1 MQDPSEFLDPNSE
14 LIALSSYSNTKN
26 VLLTAIEVTGP
37 VDEELAKRAVI
48 DALDQFPQLRSCLN
62 EIRQNGRYHLY
73 WDPRPEMELP
83 LFVSELK
90 EHASSTSIFDAVLGH
105 LSPRLDRDWD
115 LFHELPW
122 EFHLVR
128 VSRQHHVAVP
138 VIHHAAFDAATAS
151 EFGRRC
157 FLKYQELLTGM
168 KDDSASLQEQALST
182 SRKRM
187 VKVRKRTWEDLGYK
201 GRIALTPIISRPAL
215 PLGTGMPEDKR
226 QYHIK
231 RVLSADETARIARS
245 SLKGGGALIDLL
257 AASGN
262 LAIDRWNQRRNAET
276 GRITTALTVNTKGR
290 YQSLDHLNNVSALF
304 FQSDANDRKDLTLL
318 LRSMST
324 ARIKQF
330 RKQMDLKHYE
340 NTALMIGCASLLPFQ
355 ARQKIVHLI
364 PQRHQYPIAITLLGV
379 VWPVMKDGKRTF
391 DSYPTHVRDT
401 YISEIHGT
409 GYKHLTSTPLV
420 VIAYF
425 FQKKLNLVI
434 ATSASLFTR
443 GEGEAFA
450 DLFVDVLGEGTH
462 IIAKSTQ

>member
-1 MQDPSEFLDPNSE
+1 MLLDPNSE

-37 VDEELAKRAVI
+37 VDEDLAKRAVI
-48 DALDQFPQLRSCLN
+48 QALEEFPQLRGCLKEN
-62 EIRQNGRYHLY
+62 WRNGRYQTY
-73 WDPRPEMELP
+73 WDPHPELELP
-83 LFVSELK
+83 VFVSELK
-90 EHASSTSIFDAVLGH
+90 EPAHPTSTLDAVLDH

-115 LFHELPW
+115 LFRELPW
-122 EFHLVR
+122 EFHLIR
-128 VSRQHHVAVP
+128 VSQHHHIAVT
-138 VIHHAAFDAATAS
+138 VIHHAVFDAATAS
-151 EFGRRC
+151 EFGRWC
-157 FLKYQELLTGM
+157 FLEYQELLTGIR
-168 KDDSASLQEQALST
+168 DQFQGLWTHSLST
-182 SRKRM
+182 SRKRT
-187 VKVRKRTWEDLGYK
+187 VKPRRRTWEDLKYR
-201 GRIALTPIISRPAL
+201 GRLALAPMLIRPSL
-215 PLGTGMPEDKR
+215 PLGTGRPADNR

-231 RVLSADETARIARS
+231 RVLSADETARIAMS

-262 LAIDRWNQRRNAET
+262 LAIDRWNRQRNAET
-276 GRITTALTVNTKGR
+276 RKITTALTVNTKGR
-290 YQSLDHLNNVSALF
+290 YQNLEHSNNVSALF
-304 FQSDANDRKDLTLL
+304 FESDANDRKDVSQL
-318 LRSMST
+318 LRSMSS

-340 NTALMIGCASLLPFQ
+340 NTALLMGCAALLPFK
-355 ARQKIVHLI
+355 ARQRIVHLI
-364 PQRHQYPIAITLLGV
+364 TRRHQYSIAITLLGV
-379 VWPVMKDGKRTF
+379 VWPVMKDGKHTF
-391 DSYPTHVRDT
+391 DSYPTHVKDT

-450 DLFVDVLGEGTH
+450 DLFVDVLREGAYT
-462 IIAKSTQ
+462 IAHLKP